1 MKLTIKTA
9 MLAGCIIA
17 ALASCKKILDVKP
30 GTELAAEQMYRDVY
44 DANAAVMGIYG
55 RFMQLS
61 DRYIILNEL
70 RADLMDFTNNA
81 DEYLRQISN
90 HTVTP
95 DNPYINPR
103 PFYEL
108 INNCNDALKN
118 FQLMRQSTKLSEQ
131 DFMQRYSDI
140 GSMRSFLYL
149 QLGIHYGEVPYV
161 TEALQNIDEVKDP
174 SRFPRLPLNVL
185 LDSLISF
192 TEALPYKEIYTA
204 NVNTGTGTSL
214 NITLDGYPTEKFF
227 INKKVLLGDLYLWKG
242 NYKKAAEWYRDI
254 MDYSTPSANLLT
266 RFLMYKRGWGD
277 KPNNIVT
284 YLKAGDATTLD
295 YVNSWG
301 TMFETRNDDRFGDE
315 MIWALPY
322 DSKFKPDN
330 PLIKLFSPIG
340 GSYLVKP
347 SQEIIDNWN
356 MQEQRPVAVTG
367 TLTGIPYDARGLLSQ
382 RTIGGQPTITK
393 YIGNYINLRSSF
405 PLNVLEK
412 SGTWFLFRSA
422 HLHLRYAEA
431 ANRDGY
437 PRLAY
442 ALFNGGIRSYNP
454 MPAGETNVTNYS
466 NTLTLLPDPYKFD
479 ARQGEIPYFRGPWH
493 RNDGVRLRA
502 NLTNYALTATSQT
515 DSIYQVETGL
525 LNEQALETAFEGTRW
540 PDLLR
545 VALRRN
551 DPSFIADKIYN
562 KLSKN
567 PATAGIAA
575 QTKAKLLARDW
586 FLPFKWE

>member
-9 MLAGCIIA
+9 MLAGCMIA

-44 DANAAVMGIYG
+44 DANGAVMGIYG
-55 RFMQLS
+55 KFMGLA

-70 RADLMDFTNNA
+70 RGDLMEFTNNA
-81 DEYLRQISN
+81 DENLRQISN
-90 HTVTP
+90 HTATP
-95 DNPYINPR
+95 GNPYINPR

-118 FQLMRQSTKLSEQ
+118 FQLMRQTTKLSEQ
-131 DFMQRYSDI
+131 DFIQRYSDI
-140 GSMRSFLYL
+140 ASMRSFLYL

-161 TEALQNIDEVKDP
+161 TEALQNIDDVKDL
-174 SRFPRLPLNVL
+174 SRFPRLPLKVL
-185 LDSLISF
+185 IDSLINF
-192 TEALPYKEIYTA
+192 TEAIPYKDNYTA

-242 NYKKAAEWYRDI
+242 DYRKAATWYKELMEI
-254 MDYSTPSANLLT
+254 STPSANLET
-266 RFLMYKRGWGD
+266 RFLYYKRGWAAG
-277 KPNNIVT
+277 KPVNTVL
-284 YLKAGDATTLD
+284 YLKAGDPTTLD

-301 TMFETRNDDRFGDE
+301 SMFEVKDDRFIHE

-322 DSKFKPDN
+322 DNRFKPEN
-330 PLIKLFSPIG
+330 PLIKLFSPVG
-340 GSYLVKP
+340 GNYLVKA
-347 SQEIIDNWN
+347 SQEIIDTWN
-356 MQEQRPVAVTG
+356 SEEQRPIAVTG
-367 TLTGIPYDARGLLSQ
+367 TLNGIPYDARRLLSQ

-393 YIGNYINLRSSF
+393 FLGNYISLSASS
-405 PLNVLEK
+405 PLNPLEK
-412 SGTWFLFRSA
+412 NGTWFLFRAA

-442 ALFNGGIRSYNP
+442 AFFNTGVRGVNP
-454 MPAGETNVTNYS
+454 MPAGQTNVTNYS
-466 NTLTLLPDPYKFD
+466 HTLDLPEAYQFD
-479 ARQGEIPYFRGPWH
+479 ARMGDIPYHRGNWH
-493 RNDGVRLRA
+493 RNDGIRLRA
-502 NLTNYALTATSQT
+502 NLINYKLTATSQT

-551 DPSFIADKIYN
+551 DPSFIADKIYS

-567 PATAGIAA
+567 PATAGMAA
-575 QTKAKLLARDW
+575 QAKAKLLARDW
-586 FLPFKWE
+586 FLPFNWE

>member
-9 MLAGCIIA
+9 MLAGCLIA
-17 ALASCKKILDVKP
+17 ALASCKKVLDVKP
-30 GTELAAEQMYRDVY
+30 GTDLTAEQMYRDVY

-55 RFMQLS
+55 KFMSLS
-61 DRYIILNEL
+61 DRYVILNEL
-70 RADLMDFTNNA
+70 RGDLMEVTNNA

-90 HTVTP
+90 HMVKP

-108 INNCNDALKN
+108 INNCNDVLKN

-131 DFMQRYSDI
+131 DFIQRYSDI
-140 GSMRSFLYL
+140 GCLRSFLYL

-161 TEALQNIDEVKDP
+161 TEALENINDVKDL
-174 SRFPRLPLNVL
+174 SRFPRLPLKVL
-185 LDSLISF
+185 LDSLINF
-192 TEALPYKEIYTA
+192 TELLPYKDNYTA
-204 NVNTGTGTSL
+204 NLNTGTGTSL
-214 NITLDGYPTEKFF
+214 NIILDGYQTEKFF
-227 INKKVLLGDLYLWKG
+227 INKKIILGDLYLWKG
-242 NYKKAAEWYRDI
+242 NYKKAATWYKEI
-254 MDYSTPSANLLT
+254 MEYSTPSANLLT
-266 RFLMYKRGWGD
+266 RFLMYKRGWQD
-277 KPNNIVT
+277 KPNNVVS

-315 MIWALPY
+315 MIWAMPY
-322 DSKFKPDN
+322 DSRFKPEN

-347 SQEIIDNWN
+347 SHEIIEYWN
-356 MQEQRPVAVTG
+356 NQEQRPVVGTG
-367 TLTGIPYDARGLLSQ
+367 ALTGIPYDARGLLSQ

-393 YIGNYINLRSSF
+393 YLGNYISLSTSF
-405 PLNVLEK
+405 PLNPLEK
-412 SGTWFLFRSA
+412 NGSWFLFRAA
-422 HLHLRYAEA
+422 HLHLRFAEA
-431 ANRDGY
+431 ANRDGQ

-442 ALFNGGIRSYNP
+442 VLFNGGIRSYNP
-454 MPAGETNVTNYS
+454 MPTGETNVTKYS
-466 NTLTLLPDPYKFD
+466 NTLNLDSPYNFD
-479 ARQGEIPYFRGPWH
+479 ARQGEIPYFRSPWH

-502 NLTNYALTATSQT
+502 NLINYKLTATSQA
-515 DSIYQVETGL
+515 DSIYQVETGIL
-525 LNEQALETAFEGTRW
+525 EEQALETAFEGTRW

-545 VALRRN
+545 VAIRRD

-562 KLSKN
+562 KLKN
-567 PATAGIAA
+567 NLATEGIAA
-575 QTKAKLLARDW
+575 EARKNLMNRDW